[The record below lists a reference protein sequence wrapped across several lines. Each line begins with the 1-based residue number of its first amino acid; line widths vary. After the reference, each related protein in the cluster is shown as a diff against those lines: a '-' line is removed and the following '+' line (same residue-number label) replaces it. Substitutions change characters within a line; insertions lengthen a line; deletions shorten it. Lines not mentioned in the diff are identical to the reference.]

1 MKRRVLIIL
10 LSLFVLIGI
19 AATQFDFP
27 YYIRTKGVILPVEEW
42 VLLKGSGGS
51 LLHVHENHLNGIVQ
65 EFGTAEFQR
74 GDIGK
79 YAFNEALLEK
89 GFVHKGDTLAWVYTS
104 DVYLQ
109 IISLEG
115 ELAYNRSLL
124 DVYLSGE
131 KPEDIILA
139 ENQVD
144 LARQELE
151 TQRLMAE
158 RNELLF
164 KQDVISRQEYEL
176 IENDLKVKEFAVVI
190 AQSQLNSLL
199 SGRKSQEIQ
208 LIESQIAALSTQLEQ
223 LKIHIGA
230 FHLISPVSGQV
241 IRERHFIPEFGEE
254 VVLRIADFSS
264 MMVSLPI
271 DYYEEP
277 YLLQGQPVDITS
289 ATGFLKVAGKIL
301 TIDNTVT
308 VVGNR
313 PKIFLRVQVDNPPTD
328 KVLRNMMVEGRIYCG
343 HVSAFEY
350 LKRISQTSYQN

>member
-1 MKRRVLIIL
+1 MKRKVLIVL
-10 LSLFVLIGI
+10 LSLVVLIGI

-42 VLLKGSGGS
+42 VLYRGAGGS
-51 LLHVHENHLNGIVQ
+51 LLHVHENHTNGMVH

-79 YAFNEALLEK
+79 YAFNEALLGK
-89 GFVHKGDTLAWVYTS
+89 GFVRKGDTLAWVYTS

-115 ELAYNRSLL
+115 ELAYNKSLL

-131 KPEDIILA
+131 KPENITLA

-144 LARQELE
+144 MARQELE
-151 TQRLMAE
+151 TQRLLTA
-158 RNELLF
+158 RNETLF
-164 KQDVISRQEYEL
+164 KQDVISRQEFEL

-190 AQSQLNSLL
+190 AQSHLNSLQ
-199 SGRKSQEIQ
+199 SGRKTEEIQ
-208 LIESQIAALSTQLEQ
+208 LIKSKIEALSTQLEQ
-223 LKIHIGA
+223 LNIHIGA

-241 IRERHFIPEFGEE
+241 IRERHFIPEFGDE

-277 YLLQGQPVDITS
+277 YVIKGQQVHITS
-289 ATGFLKVAGKIL
+289 ATGFLEATGEVL

-313 PKIFLRVQVDNPPTD
+313 PKIFLRVQVDSPPTD
-328 KVLRNMMVEGRIYCG
+328 KVLRNMMVDARIYCG
-343 HVSAFEY
+343 HVSMVEY
-350 LKRISQTSYQN
+350 LKRISRTSYQN